1 VPVITVSR
9 QFGAGG
15 AAVGRLLARRFD
27 AEYLDRDVVF
37 EAARRAGLPEAIAH
51 EMDERTPGWIT
62 RLGMAFA
69 GAYPEIIT
77 PDTAGDAPVPGD
89 EDRVARFAR
98 DVIVEAADRGNA
110 VVVGRGGAFVLRD
123 RPTVLHVQLI
133 ASLEARV
140 RYCRMR
146 VEELDVPEP
155 PDDASLARLC
165 QRVDAARG
173 DYLRRH
179 FGVDWRDPSHY
190 HLVLDTGRLG
200 LETTA
205 GLIATAAERL
215 DSQA

>member
-1 VPVITVSR
+1 MPVVTVSR

-15 AAVGRLLARRFD
+15 NAVGRLLARRFG

-37 EAARRAGLPEAIAH
+37 EAARRAGIPEAIAY
-51 EMDERTPGWIT
+51 ELDERTPGWVT
-62 RLGMAFA
+62 RLGMALVA
-69 GAYPEIIT
+69 AYPEAII
-77 PDTAGDAPVPGD
+77 PDMSGEAAVPGD
-89 EDRVARFAR
+89 EDRVAGLTR

-110 VVVGRGGAFVLRD
+110 VIVGRGGAFVLRD
-123 RPTVLHVQLI
+123 RPTVLHVQLV

-165 QRVDAARG
+165 EGVDAARS

-179 FGVDWRDPSHY
+179 FGVDWRDPAHY
-190 HLVLDTGRLG
+190 HLILDTGRLG

-205 GLIATAAERL
+205 ALIATAAERVAA
-215 DSQA
+215 ST

>member
-1 VPVITVSR
+1 VPVITLSR

-15 AAVGRLLARRFD
+15 AAIGRLLARRFE

-37 EAARRAGLPEAIAH
+37 EAARRAGIPEGIAH
-51 EMDERTPGWIT
+51 ELDERTPGWVT
-62 RLGMAFA
+62 RLGMAFVA
-69 GAYPEIIT
+69 AYPEAIS
-77 PDTAGDAPVPGD
+77 PDTAGETAVPGD
-89 EDRVARFAR
+89 EDRVARLTR

-110 VVVGRGGAFVLRD
+110 VIVGRGGAFVLRD
-123 RPTVLHVQLI
+123 RPQVLHVQLI

-173 DYLRRH
+173 EYLRRH

-200 LETTA
+200 LE
-205 GLIATAAERL
+205 ATAALVTTAADRL
-215 DSQA
+215 AGQS